1 MSDVV
6 ISLFFVAL
14 LAIYL
19 FRRPRTIKPKV
30 EPLPPFPI
38 VSDAHFEE
46 KLALTLRALLA
57 RTYSPEHASAHTA
70 REISAYAPADPLVAL
85 LTRLE
90 AVEYTS
96 KRLDEAERSDMLM
109 LARKSM

>member
-19 FRRPRTIKPKV
+19 FRRPRAIKLKV

-46 KLALTLRALLA
+46 KLSRTIRALLA
-57 RTYSPEHASAHTA
+57 HTYSPEHARAHTA
-70 REISAYAPADPLVAL
+70 REISSYAP
-85 LTRLE
+85 
-90 AVEYTS
+90 
-96 KRLDEAERSDMLM
+96 
-109 LARKSM
+109 